1 MSRGIASHFRAGLL
15 VAIVLS
21 LGGCGYHVAG
31 HTDLLPKTIKT
42 IAVPAWTNETTRY
55 KLTDRIPEAVAREIL
70 TRTRYRIV
78 SENEM
83 PDAVLRGSVISYGA
97 GATIFDPVRSRATGV
112 QLRVVMQMSF
122 IEKATGKV
130 LVSRPNFEVQE
141 RYEISIDPGQ
151 YFEESDAALDRV
163 SQQVARQVVS
173 AILENF

>member
-1 MSRGIASHFRAGLL
+1 MRLALL
-15 VAIVLS
+15 LS
-21 LGGCGYHVAG
+21 LAAALGGCGYHVAG

-42 IAVPAWTNETTRY
+42 IAVPAWSNNTTRY
-55 KLTDRIPEAVAREIL
+55 KLTDRIPDAIAREIL
-70 TRTRYRIV
+70 TRTHYKVV
-78 SENEM
+78 SESEM
-83 PDAVLRGSVISYGA
+83 PDAVLRGSVISYA
-97 GATIFDPVRSRATGV
+97 ANATIFDPVRSRATGV

-122 IEKATGKV
+122 TEKATGKV
-130 LVSRPNFEVQE
+130 LVNRPNFEVQE